1 MTAYIGTCVKT
12 CKALIAFKCGRYAL
26 PAMASSPGGCSG
38 APSAPEYPPDALAD
52 LAVSIL
58 GALEGNHFDVSTTLS
73 DAPSTTRA
81 VRAAQGCSVV
91 HQLPRAP
98 LAPDNPFYF
107 GMDAHG
113 YVIVSPRL
121 HKATWPTTRDGV
133 GKPVR
138 LTRWLTRAPPG
149 SVVRHTCDIPACIRM
164 SHLVCSTQAANL
176 ADAVRRGRR
185 KALLGERSAPNSH
198 RRSDG
203 PAPPTPMTA
212 DLNFAQRARE
222 ARFALTGF
230 GSPSKL
236 ARRTA
241 RSRLQAASGGRSS
254 VLPMRSLG

>member
-1 MTAYIGTCVKT
+1 MQG
-12 CKALIAFKCGRYAL
+12 L
-26 PAMASSPGGCSG
+26 PQTSA
-38 APSAPEYPPDALAD
+38 APAAPQYPPDHLAD
-52 LAVSIL
+52 LAVCL
-58 GALEGNHFDVSTTLS
+58 LAGLAGNHFTPQTALST
-73 DAPSTTRA
+73 APSSTRA
-81 VRAAQGCSVV
+81 VRAQCGCCVV
-91 HQLPRAP
+91 HELPEAP
-98 LAPDNPFYF
+98 LSVDMPFYF
-107 GMDAHG
+107 GKDRAG
-113 YVIVSPRL
+113 YVLVSPRTKL
-121 HKATWPTTRDGV
+121 PGWPTTRDGV

-185 KALLGERSAPNSH
+185 KAILGERSAPNSH

-203 PAPPTPMTA
+203 PAPPTPMAA

-230 GSPSKL
+230 GSPSKI

-241 RSRLQAASGGRSS
+241 RSRLQAAASGGRSS
-254 VLPMRSLG
+254 ALPMRSLGVI